1 MSEITSQIWIGSY
14 ENASDNTFLSE
25 RKITQLMGF
34 SNIFNMHSPR
44 NSYNIPLSDTIV
56 DEKTKSILLTA
67 ASILDGLVQDG
78 KKIMVHCFHGN
89 NLSVII
95 LMAYYIH
102 CKGYSFDLAYSHITF
117 RRYQAIINKNY
128 IPILKEIELT
138 KPPMKCQYLS
148 YKSASATTGP
158 SEEATGPS
166 EATGSA

>member
-1 MSEITSQIWIGSY
+1 MSQITEQIWIGSY
-14 ENASDNTFLSE
+14 ENVSDNTFLSE
-25 RKITQLMGF
+25 RRITHLMGF

-44 NSYNIPLSDTIV
+44 NSYNIPLSDTII
-56 DEKTKSILLTA
+56 DEKTKGILLTA
-67 ASILDGLVQDG
+67 ASILDELVKEG

-102 CKGYSFDLAYSHITF
+102 CRGYSFDLAYSHITF
-117 RRYQAIINKNY
+117 RRYQTNINKNY

-138 KPPMKCQYLS
+138 KPQMKSEYLS

-158 SEEATGPS
+158 SE
-166 EATGSA
+166 ATGSA